1 MMIWKNE
8 MTYHMYISHARLST
22 HDVPGVRE
30 SARDAKTKQNV
41 PRLAFER
48 PKPHERE
55 HRRVHER
62 HDELFK
68 SPMFPALV
76 QPLDVLWSHRHRR
89 HRSVCCLFFFFFFS
103 RGFVCR
109 FCCSK
114 ERREGKGIGFVARG
128 GCLPLLRRAQKRR
141 FRRRLMSFYPL
152 HSLPLHGG
160 KSKETA
166 KRASASPPAS
176 HPSQP
181 T

>member
-1 MMIWKNE
+1 MRLEKSLLDDDVRCVFQFEMMMIWKNE

-76 QPLDVLWSHRHRR
+76 QPLDVLWSHRHLIIAL
-89 HRSVCCLFFFFFFS
+89 CCLFFFFFFFS
-103 RGFVCR
+103 RRGFVCR
-109 FCCSK
+109 AARRNDDEK
-114 ERREGKGIGFVARG
+114 E
-128 GCLPLLRRAQKRR
+128 
-141 FRRRLMSFYPL
+141 
-152 HSLPLHGG
+152 
-160 KSKETA
+160 KE
-166 KRASASPPAS
+166 
-176 HPSQP
+176 
-181 T
+181 